1 MGRLKKGGK
10 IGIRQERLYVQLM
23 DLRFSQ
29 HRFSISART
38 FLVSYLMILPGM
50 LYRRCDPS
58 FDPSE

>member
-1 MGRLKKGGK
+1 MGRLKKGVK

-29 HRFSISART
+29 HRFSMSARP
-38 FLVSYLMILPGM
+38 FFVSYLMILPGM
-50 LYRRCDPS
+50 LYRRCDLS